1 MDLTRITHEN
11 IEYFEHLMPDY
22 IIEDPDIV
30 RLGVI
35 NDSSEASCAGAV
47 GISNDFAVIRWLYTD
62 ENHRGEGC
70 GSELVNEIVKLAEEM
85 NLKGVMADFTSH
97 DEYVDTFF
105 EDNNFVVDK
114 NGGIFAVPME
124 DVLYSPEMEKLLEQ
138 RDRLRCGI
146 RCENKAARN
155 SLLQFM
161 KENDI
166 DMSMAKNMS
175 PKYTVIK
182 TDENGRVTG
191 CIISSESGS
200 DDLAIEYFINTA
212 SPTAVMELIAGLYD
226 ALIENDRIYGDFIFA
241 DDEGSGISL
250 MEKLIGDS
258 IDEYRQDNFY
268 YALKLY

>member
-97 DEYVDTFF
+97 DEYGDTFF
-105 EDNNFVVDK
+105 EDNNFHPE
-114 NGGIFAVPME
+114 NAYLRAME
-124 DVLYSPEMEKLLEQ
+124 EILIDNP
-138 RDRLRCGI
+138 
-146 RCENKAARN
+146 
-155 SLLQFM
+155 
-161 KENDI
+161 DI
-166 DMSMAKNMS
+166 SYYRK
-175 PKYTVIK
+175 KK
-182 TDENGRVTG
+182 
-191 CIISSESGS
+191 
-200 DDLAIEYFINTA
+200 
-212 SPTAVMELIAGLYD
+212 
-226 ALIENDRIYGDFIFA
+226 DF
-241 DDEGSGISL
+241 
-250 MEKLIGDS
+250 
-258 IDEYRQDNFY
+258 
-268 YALKLY
+268 